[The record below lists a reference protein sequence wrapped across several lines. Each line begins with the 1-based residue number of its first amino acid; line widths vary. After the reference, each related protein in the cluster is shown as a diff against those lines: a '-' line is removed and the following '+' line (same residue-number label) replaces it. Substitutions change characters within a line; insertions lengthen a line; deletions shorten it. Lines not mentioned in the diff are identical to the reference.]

1 MPNLTPILTQSG
13 LLAVLLQHRL
23 RKVIQ
28 LAGCRAH
35 RKHLGAAFWSTLAWP
50 WRALRASKL
59 LDDSALPVAAARRRH
74 TLLRIAPSGS
84 EVHFDGKGI
93 QRVYR
98 CYSTRPQIAR

>member
-35 RKHLGAAFWSTLAWP
+35 RKHLGAAVWSTLAAP
-50 WRALRASKL
+50 MPNV
-59 LDDSALPVAAARRRH
+59 LPFC
-74 TLLRIAPSGS
+74 L
-84 EVHFDGKGI
+84 
-93 QRVYR
+93 
-98 CYSTRPQIAR
+98 